1 MITESLMEL
10 SIHYYFKEN
19 SCHKI
24 RFIQTNQQGNSPLT
38 FKNFFDLITIENS
51 PLLDLFIDTIHN
63 FPSQALFFETPPIT
77 SSTYNTL
84 PFEYVLLPSP
94 ELELI
99 TMNYSPFEEKFKHS
113 CHTNIKL
120 NHNNTDFVT
129 FSNLS
134 GESRL
139 ISPCPIYTHTSSL
152 ITSTNTPYIP
162 TNDIT
167 NNVIDFSHFS
177 KFIYNAPNKDIIR
190 NLFITLKIEIEH
202 IFSSQSGHNSD
213 PHNSDHRLWI
223 STSGL
228 GVSWLH
234 IRLDSIP
241 KYYNYKEYT

>member
-10 SIHYYFKEN
+10 STHYYIKEN

-24 RFIQTNQQGNSPLT
+24 RFIQTNQQGNASLT
-38 FKNFFDLITIENS
+38 FENFFDLITIENS
-51 PLLDLFIDTIHN
+51 SLLDLFIDTIHN
-63 FPSQALFFETPPIT
+63 FPNKALFFETPYIT
-77 SSTYNTL
+77 SNTYTTL
-84 PFEYVLLPSP
+84 PFEYVLLPSKR
-94 ELELI
+94 LELI
-99 TMNYSPFEEKFKHS
+99 EMDYTPFEEKFKHS
-113 CHTNIKL
+113 CHTNSNKHT
-120 NHNNTDFVT
+120 NDNNTDFVT

-139 ISPCPIYTHTSSL
+139 ISPCPIYTSSL
-152 ITSTNTPYIP
+152 ITSTNIPYKP
-162 TNDIT
+162 TND
-167 NNVIDFSHFS
+167 NVIDFSHFS

-202 IFSSQSGHNSD
+202 ILSSQSGHNSD
-213 PHNSDHRLWI
+213 PHNSDRRLWI